1 MDEYG
6 VTQKGFVRKRL
17 DEIKSSVYGKLK
29 EGWGYDVTINPQSV
43 LNVLVTGFSDEVAK
57 LWEAAEHTYYAM
69 YTMSAEGASLD
80 NAMQFGGITRERDSR
95 TIYMLACTAPDD
107 TVVPYGVLVRSA
119 TNPSKSFR
127 CTNTQVIGRENF
139 RNAVIKP
146 YMESGIDVFYITV
159 NRHSYQYVLRPGDGA
174 LDVLRAFAEMIDE
187 KGIKVQIDEENL
199 SLGLEDIYKQTSNT
213 LAISN
218 NMLIESVTSNIL
230 FESMEYGP
238 VIIADGLIKEMVTLD
253 TGIREI
259 TNDIAPV
266 PGRFEAD
273 DVEARQNFI
282 KRCATRSKNMI
293 ESVTAEIYNSV
304 DNVLSVAGYEN
315 DTEMTDPEGRPPK
328 SVEFIVDGGDE
339 GEIANIIYKKKTN
352 GVRAYGS
359 VLMDVADV
367 FGNIHKVG
375 FNRPDYR
382 YIWLR
387 VAVTK
392 EKGKP
397 IAPNYIQL
405 TQDSILEDADVLQV
419 GDSVY
424 LQKFLTNIYK
434 NLMAVS
440 MVDIR
445 AYAADTEKYVPA
457 EAEYVSG
464 NIEISRRQKALFDVS
479 RIEVVLHDQ
488 F

>member
-1 MDEYG
+1 MDEHG

-17 DEIKSSVYGKLK
+17 DEVKNSVYEKLK
-29 EGWGYDVTINPQSV
+29 EGWGYDITINPQSV

-57 LWEAAEHTYYAM
+57 LWEVAEHTYYAM
-69 YTMSAEGASLD
+69 YTMSAEGSNLD

-119 TNPSKSFR
+119 TNPAKLFR

-139 RNAVIKP
+139 RNVVIKP
-146 YMESGIDVFYITV
+146 YMESGIDVFYITI
-159 NRHSYQYVLRPGDGA
+159 NRHSYQYVLQPGDDA
-174 LDVLRAFAEMIDE
+174 LDVLNAFAEMIEE
-187 KGIKVQIDEENL
+187 KGIKVRVDGEDL
-199 SLGLEDIYKQTSNT
+199 SLRIEDIFKQTSNT

-218 NMLIESVTSNIL
+218 NLLIESVTSNIL

-273 DVEARQNFI
+273 DVEARQNFV

-315 DTEMTDPEGRPPK
+315 DTEMTDKEGRPPK

-339 GEIANIIYKKKTN
+339 GEIANIIYQKKTN

-359 VLMDVADV
+359 ILMDVADA

-387 VAVTK
+387 VIVTK
-392 EKGKP
+392 ENGKS

-405 TQDSILEDADVLQV
+405 AQDSILEDVKMLQV

-434 NLMAVS
+434 NLVAVS
-440 MVDIR
+440 MVDIT
-445 AYAADTEKYVPA
+445 AYAADTEKYIPGK
-457 EAEYVSG
+457 EEYLSG
-464 NIEISRRQKALFDVS
+464 NIEINHRQKAVFDVS
-479 RIEVVLHDQ
+479 RIEVILHDRS
-488 F
+488 

>member
-1 MDEYG
+1 MDEHG

-17 DEIKSSVYGKLK
+17 DEIKDSVYGKLK
-29 EGWGYDVTINPQSV
+29 EGWGYDITINPQSV
-43 LNVLVTGFSDEVAK
+43 LNVLVTGFADEVAK
-57 LWEAAEHTYYAM
+57 LWEVAEHTYYAM
-69 YTMSAEGASLD
+69 YTMSAEGSNLD

-95 TIYMLACTAPDD
+95 TVYMLACTAPDD

-119 TNPSKSFR
+119 TNPAKTFR

-139 RNAVIKP
+139 RKVVIKP
-146 YMESGIDVFYITV
+146 YMESGIDLFYVTI
-159 NRHSYQYVLRPGDGA
+159 NRNSYQYVLQPGDGA
-174 LDVLRAFAEMIDE
+174 LEVIKAFKGMIDE
-187 KGIKVQIDEENL
+187 KGIKVEVDEENL

-218 NMLIESVTSNIL
+218 NLLIETVTSNIL

-273 DVEARQNFI
+273 DVEARQNFV

-315 DTEMTDPEGRPPK
+315 DTESTDREGRPPK

-339 GEIANIIYKKKTN
+339 GEIANIIYQKKTN

-375 FNRPDYR
+375 FNRPDYK

-387 VAVTK
+387 AVITK
-392 EKGKP
+392 EQGRQL
-397 IAPNYIQL
+397 APNYIQL
-405 TQDSILEDADVLQV
+405 AQDSILEDTKVLQV

-424 LQKFLTNIYK
+424 LQKLLTNIYK
-434 NLMAVS
+434 NLAAVS

-445 AYAADTEKYVPA
+445 AYAADSEKYIPT
-457 EAEYVSG
+457 ESEYASG
-464 NIEISRRQKALFDVS
+464 NIEISHRQKAVFDVS
-479 RIEVVLHDQ
+479 RIEVTLHD
-488 F
+488 